1 MIFWHLI
8 FFFFKLN
15 AYWWY
20 ASLSCSPLLLWF
32 NSHSFSLLVSK
43 WSHMPLV
50 LPHFI
55 LFFCWSIIM
64 HDFAVG

>member
-1 MIFWHLI
+1 MINKPNGHDFLAFNF

-15 AYWWY
+15 AYWLY

-50 LPHFI
+50 LPI
-55 LFFCWSIIM
+55 LFYF
-64 HDFAVG
+64 FVGV